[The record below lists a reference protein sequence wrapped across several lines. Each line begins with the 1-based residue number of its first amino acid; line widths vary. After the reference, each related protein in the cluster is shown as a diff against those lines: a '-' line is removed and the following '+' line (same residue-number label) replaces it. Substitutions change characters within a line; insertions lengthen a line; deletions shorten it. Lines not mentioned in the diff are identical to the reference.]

1 MCYSMVMDAITVD
14 KIRIKY
20 HSLSPFLNERIKRL
34 WVGAE
39 ANAIGRGGR
48 LIVAEATGVSRMT
61 IDRGIRELEK
71 SSDTPSIDRIR
82 LQGGGRKRLLN
93 RSPEVLE
100 ELKNLIEGTTRGDP
114 ESPLLWTCKS
124 TRQLE
129 QVLRGQGYNIG
140 RQKISELLDELGYSL
155 QGNRKSEEGDSH
167 PDRDSQFRF
176 ISRRV
181 KIFQRNGQP
190 VISVDTKKK
199 ELIGNFAN
207 KGKEWEPKG
216 NPKKVDSHDFGKDRV
231 NPYGVYDQTLNVGW
245 VSVGTDHDTSEF
257 AVESIRRWWRKMGN
271 IRYPHADNLL
281 VTADCGGSN
290 GYRVRLWKVALQK
303 LSNETGLKISV
314 CHFPPGTS
322 KWNKIEHRLFCH
334 ISMNWRGKPLVSH
347 DVVVNLIGN
356 TTTREGLTVQAEI
369 DSNQYPKGK
378 KVSEQEVNAIEIRRA
393 GFHGEWNYKITPKC
407 TI

>member
-1 MCYSMVMDAITVD
+1 MDVNISD
-14 KIRIKY
+14 QIREKY

-34 WVGAE
+34 WVAAE
-39 ANAIGRGGR
+39 AKALGRGGKI
-48 LIVAEATGVSRMT
+48 IVAEATGVSRMT
-61 IDRGIRELEK
+61 IDRGIHELHK
-71 SSDTPSIDRIR
+71 TPELPSMDRIR
-82 LQGGGRKRLLN
+82 TQGGGRKRLSN
-93 RSPEVLE
+93 KSPEILE
-100 ELKNLIEGTTRGDP
+100 ALKSIVEGTTLGDP

-129 QVLRGQGYNIG
+129 QSLRKQKYKIG
-140 RQKISELLDELGYSL
+140 RQKISELLDGLGYSL
-155 QGNRKSEEGDSH
+155 QGNRKTEEGSEH
-167 PDRDSQFRF
+167 PDRDRQFRF
-176 ISRRV
+176 INRRV
-181 KIFQRNGQP
+181 KIFQMYGQP

-216 NPKKVDSHDFGKDRV
+216 SPKRVDTHDFGKDKAS
-231 NPYGVYDQTLNVGW
+231 PFGVYDQTLNMGW

-257 AVESIRRWWRKMGN
+257 AVESIRRWWEKMG
-271 IRYPHADNLL
+271 IISYPKADNLL

-290 GYRVRLWKVALQK
+290 GYRIRLWKVALQK

-334 ISMNWRGKPLVSH
+334 ISMNWRGKPLTSYE
-347 DVVVNLIGN
+347 VVVNLIGN
-356 TTTREGLTVQAEI
+356 TTTREGLVVQAEI

-378 KVSEQEVNAIEIRRA
+378 KVSDEEVKNIIIKRA

-407 TI
+407 TT